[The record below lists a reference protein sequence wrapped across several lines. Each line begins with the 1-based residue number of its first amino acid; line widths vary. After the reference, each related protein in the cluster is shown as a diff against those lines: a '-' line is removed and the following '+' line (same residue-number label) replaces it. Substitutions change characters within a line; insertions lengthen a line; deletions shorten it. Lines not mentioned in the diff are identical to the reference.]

1 MTRYTADDREK
12 TSSLSRIIK
21 QFGRKL
27 SQPYF
32 LLSIIM
38 LLVMAYLIII
48 PLYRMVYTSFTISQ
62 KDLVGNPTAQVGD
75 LTLLHWSRMLASN
88 MSKIMLLTPLKH
100 SIEVALGATF
110 IALLLGSLMA
120 WFVIRTDMPGRKL
133 INSLAVIPY
142 MMPSWTIAM
151 AWLVLFKNR
160 TTGGSQGFLE
170 YVLGTGLPCWLAY
183 GVVPIII
190 SSALHYYPFFYL
202 FVSSALMSIDSNL
215 EEAGE
220 LSGASRRKILMK
232 ITFPL
237 IIPAILSGF
246 IMTFSR
252 VMGTFGGP
260 NILGVP
266 VRYYTLSTMIRAN
279 MNLGSTADGF
289 VLALIMIGISMITI
303 FLNQRVIGT
312 KKSFETIGGRGL
324 VIKKVKLRNWK
335 PLIAAIVVTTQV
347 LIVIVPIGFL
357 TLNTFMLKSGDYSF
371 NNFTVAHWIGKSDP
385 MVDDGLEGILRNPAI
400 RSGAWNSIKLAISA
414 AAFSALIGVIL
425 GYAIVKGR
433 GTALSKV
440 VESLA
445 FIPYIIPAIA
455 FGAVYISMFSKPVGP
470 IPPLYGTFALLVVV
484 SVAKN
489 LPFSSRTGVSSMLQV
504 GRELEEAAE
513 VSGASAWL
521 RFKRIIFPLTRSGFI
536 SGFLLTFI
544 TTMRELS
551 LIILLVSPT
560 NQVLAS
566 MTMRYTENGNEQKAN
581 AVIILLIAIILFVN
595 FIINHVKGGGLEKG
609 LGVSQ

>member
-1 MTRYTADDREK
+1 M
-12 TSSLSRIIK
+12 I
-21 QFGRKL
+21 
-27 SQPYF
+27 
-32 LLSIIM
+32 
-38 LLVMAYLIII
+38 YLIII
-48 PLYRMVYTSFTISQ
+48 PLFRMVSTSFTFQQ
-62 KDLVGNPTAQVGD
+62 KDLVANPTAQVGD
-75 LTLLHWSRMLASN
+75 LTLIHWTRMVASK
-88 MSKIMLLTPLKH
+88 MSKIMLWTPLKH
-100 SIEVALGATF
+100 SLEVALGATA
-110 IALLLGSLMA
+110 IALVLGSLMA

-133 INSLAVIPY
+133 TNSLAIIPY

-170 YVLGTGLPCWLAY
+170 SILGTGLPNWLAY
-183 GVVPIII
+183 GMIPIMV

-202 FVSSALMSIDSNL
+202 FVSAALMSIDSNL

-220 LSGASRRKILMK
+220 LSGASRRRILMK

-237 IIPAILSGF
+237 ILPAILSGF

-260 NILGVP
+260 NLLGVP
-266 VRYYTLSTMIRAN
+266 VRYYTLSTMIRSN

-289 VLALIMIGISMITI
+289 VLAIVLIGISMITI

-335 PLIAAIVVTTQV
+335 PLITTIVVAIQV
-347 LIVIVPIGFL
+347 LIVILPIGFL
-357 TLNTFMLKSGDYSF
+357 TLNTFMLKPGIYNLD
-371 NNFTVAHWIGKSDP
+371 NLTLAHWIGKSNP
-385 MVDDGLEGILRNPAI
+385 LVDDGLEGILRNSAI
-400 RSGAWNSIKLAISA
+400 RMGAWNSIKLAFSA
-414 AAFSALIGVIL
+414 AAFSAIIGVML

-433 GTALSKV
+433 GTRLSKI

-445 FIPYIIPAIA
+445 FVPYIIPAIA
-455 FGAVYISMFSKPVGP
+455 FGAVYISMFSKPIGP

-513 VSGASAWL
+513 VAGANAWL
-521 RFKRIIFPLTRSGFI
+521 RFKRVIFPLTRSGFV

-566 MTMRYTENGNEQKAN
+566 MTMRYTENGNEQKAD
-581 AVIILLIAIILFVN
+581 AVILLLIAIILFVN
-595 FIINHVKGGGLEKG
+595 FLINRVKGGGLEKG
-609 LGVSQ
+609 LGVR